1 MANDYSGKA
10 DSHDR
15 TFSFFPK
22 IFPSLLLKRLER
34 FVKLFRFNEKL
45 ELSEL
50 VANDYSEKVDKRD
63 RTLFLLTKIFPS
75 LF

>member
-34 FVKLFRFNEKL
+34 FVKLFRFNE
-45 ELSEL
+45 
-50 VANDYSEKVDKRD
+50 NPKVEVIAVFRVVQVVVII
-63 RTLFLLTKIFPS
+63 RVVGII
-75 LF
+75 